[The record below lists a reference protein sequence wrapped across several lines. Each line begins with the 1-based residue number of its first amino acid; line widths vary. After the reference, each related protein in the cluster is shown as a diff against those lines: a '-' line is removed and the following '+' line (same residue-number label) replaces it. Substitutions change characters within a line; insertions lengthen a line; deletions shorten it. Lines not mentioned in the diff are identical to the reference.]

1 MRQAYAGNAS
11 GNNKGD
17 FHYNQKAG
25 FEKFKEVNHSPAD
38 NKNNIFE
45 RKLTQAMPKTRDR
58 FISNPFTQLVNPE
71 AKAAKYQGNSNYKTD
86 KLDISDIKG
95 TKVSS
100 YEHEKYKKL

>member
-1 MRQAYAGNAS
+1 
-11 GNNKGD
+11 
-17 FHYNQKAG
+17 
-25 FEKFKEVNHSPAD
+25 
-38 NKNNIFE
+38 
-45 RKLTQAMPKTRDR
+45 MPKTRDR